1 MELDAHHST
10 AQVNPVNNFGSSMS
24 LGNAVFGVENQTI
37 NFENDLPVISY
48 NMYPGINPLAASM
61 VTPPGDAFRH
71 AYFRNRIHT
80 VQTRGHYDHDEG
92 LLTSTHFGFSYVK
105 PKVSS

>member
-48 NMYPGINPLAASM
+48 NMYPGIDPLDASM
-61 VTPPGDAFRH
+61 VTSTGDAFRN
-71 AYFRNRIHT
+71 AYFRNRIDQ
-80 VQTRGHYDHDEG
+80 VQLRGHYDHDEV
-92 LLTSTHFGFSYVK
+92 LLASLVFG
-105 PKVSS
+105 VS